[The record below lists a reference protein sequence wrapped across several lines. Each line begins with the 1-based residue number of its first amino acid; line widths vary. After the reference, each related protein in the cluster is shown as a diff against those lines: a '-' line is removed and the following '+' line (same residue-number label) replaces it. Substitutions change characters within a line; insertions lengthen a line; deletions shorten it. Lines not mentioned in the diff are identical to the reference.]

1 MQVAL
6 DTLTALDEFFFEP
19 IAKHLHSLHPN
30 LPSIADRV
38 TSVQGS
44 WHLSPKQH
52 AIEFVIY
59 NILFALAVWL
69 AAKRLPN
76 WRSVNVV
83 LLLSAFLPLVQFS
96 VSSTHIHQHT
106 TTFSLSSTKRCQVCV
121 CVDVDVDGCCTEKL
135 TENTHIGC
143 WHNSTLVSETT
154 VPLSSR
160 GWFPRLLDALC
171 TVAMLVFYG
180 SAIYYKTVRGHLLF
194 LLQPC
199 HIFSVLLLLLCFWPE
214 KSLKR
219 HVLFH
224 IHIHCL
230 WGALLA
236 LVFPDFRDYGMYLE
250 IHFFIMQ
257 HLALVIV
264 PLVWVYTGRFP
275 LVSMYGRGFSVTI
288 FAFFVHALYHSF
300 VLASLAL
307 YTGNNLNYLM
317 SPPTGILE
325 SFGSFYRPVMYAFCL
340 VLTIIVRFVVIGT
353 AAKLLRSKPVDVNAN
368 GHFEVYTSPAVQHQ
382 HQHQE

>member
-76 WRSVNVV
+76 W
-83 LLLSAFLPLVQFS
+83 
-96 VSSTHIHQHT
+96 
-106 TTFSLSSTKRCQVCV
+106 
-121 CVDVDVDGCCTEKL
+121 
-135 TENTHIGC
+135 
-143 WHNSTLVSETT
+143 STLVSETT